1 MLPIRSKLLNKA
13 KYRMRLA
20 AGVLTVILFVIIQ
33 VSFRPG
39 VALASNISD
48 VITGVSTNISNPEY
62 QFGSQ
67 NINGMN
73 INLNA
78 SMGKYGNGDCSI
90 AVVGPADS
98 SQILGLLDY
107 VAKQAGSDGTKTAAM
122 NGYEVREYRMESGSG
137 IAVILPDY
145 LVTAEL
151 YNTSNGRDWELNKV
165 RWLAQL
171 TLDGLA
177 SKGVLKTAPK
187 LTPITQ
193 SGNDASKSGS
203 VASVANEQSFPQIL
217 INKVKDLTDSIW
229 GGEDASTG
237 NGTANQGTPNTE
249 PIKTLDTNNTGGVQN
264 GPTAP
269 TTFTIDKNNLL
280 TYIQVYHWNNGK
292 GVLPGTIG
300 LQNQNGVKYGP
311 WQAKG
316 TPGQGGVPNAYWE
329 VGPNVVIPAGTYTI
343 IDSDPSTWA
352 CNSGSGGRGM
362 ALVKSTPDFAVTRG
376 SLADLNKSSG
386 GSTGVLNKGNNS
398 GGRTE
403 TQAGI
408 GSVGNIPGPATPTQ
422 AVVGA
427 SLPGLISIALGALGA
442 LGTGG
447 GSGPIGGMQMPP
459 GGGAGPGGS
468 GSYPEG
474 PNQGRGGNGA
484 LNSAAVTGKRPD
496 EDGYDDRGIGQGI
509 LVDPNLDDYEGLSA
523 GGIMIDSV
531 DDTSMKVTGREQIFI
546 DDAASA
552 KVNGQEQIFIDEAT
566 SAKVIGREQIFISKD
581 IPGTGTALGGILI
594 DTNAIAGDAVEQGT
608 ILTDDLT
615 NDFNPSGTVE
625 VESSDSANLKE
636 AGQGHIEKTGTLA
649 AEKSVGCEYDASGF
663 DKQGYDSEGYNQ
675 AGYNPEG
682 FNRDGYNAQGFNQDG
697 FNHQGV
703 DAKGYNREGYDA
715 NGNNLNGSSHS
726 TYDGNGFDKNGFD
739 RNGFNKDGLDKE
751 GYNRE
756 GLNPV
761 GYNREGYGKDGYDK
775 DGYNQ
780 EGYDSKGLQKEGYDE
795 FGYDKNGF
803 NKDGN
808 DRDGYDLKGIDYK
821 GYNREGYDLFGYDR
835 QGYGKDGYH
844 WSGYNAEGYDR
855 TGRLWSEQ
863 PKGGTSPN
871 PFDEDA
877 VIIIGE
883 WKPTKP
889 ALGEPYP
896 KTVAEYGPKTWGDST
911 PTTDTHAASG
921 DAIGGNSS
929 GIKMVSTADPTL
941 SSAPLPEGLEIS
953 GGGTIGKSA
962 GSASAGGGGI
972 IPPDDGNV
980 SVTGG
985 TVPPDDGN
993 NIPLG
998 SGGNIG
1004 PIDGQTQTL
1013 VGKTDGRTYEVKY
1026 DGKTG
1031 QWINT
1036 ESGSI
1041 FDPKYFDGYQDNL
1054 AANKQFSANE
1064 MDKMIDRTDGNSV
1077 AIDQHMA
1084 DLAKL
1089 QQMEK
1094 IADKYDIGTSGGPGD
1109 VDKAIQDLKQDLMN
1123 GKEIDH
1129 DKMDLINRV
1138 IKGNIRGDWTEDTGA
1153 RWEEDPWYT
1162 DIGSALKAN
1171 AETMK
1176 EVVTGS
1182 KEDGSTAWLGI
1193 GARIMLGTATGG
1205 VTEYGFTIAEAMA
1218 GIQAGVDKDESSFK
1232 IIGKAIGKVVL
1243 DEGVSRYLE
1252 GVLSGASSVAMDEL
1266 LERFPALTN
1275 TVADYIE
1282 AGILK
1287 GMKANQ
1293 AVSAKLGFIG
1303 KEGAEDTINQ
1313 INKHLAGLEAGA
1325 AAAGM
1330 VKGAGNVADDAAQAI
1345 GHTVEGA
1352 ADDVAQGAGKGVA
1365 GSSDDIS
1372 EAAVKGAAGS
1382 GDETADALESVRKR
1396 LENSDDFNRLTPEQ
1410 QNRLVNDAVGRQKAQ
1425 EAVSNKID
1433 GFDDLPA
1440 NRQEELVTQQQI
1452 YDEYR
1457 VQTEENTWK
1466 LADKLQRG
1474 EPITVDDVLNM
1485 KADPASMRTMKDMEH
1500 VDGLGT
1506 ELGIGGVHQTQTEFN
1521 NVINQQVYRPSYDDV
1536 ESHLAARYG
1545 GAEIRVQTVRT
1556 PKPGQECHPWDINT
1570 DNDIVAQRLI
1580 DGPNGPEWVEIPPSE
1595 WEDVYFKSYAQNTN
1609 FNTNTA
1615 SARFPDENWN
1625 GMSPEQQYRRWG
1637 ELHGESPTDVYSMEG
1652 ARDFSTQRTAIL
1664 NGESPGV
1671 ATSGQAAQGQGT
1683 LIDSE
1688 GLGLMEKNKVNHYWE
1703 EGTMNSQTEAL
1714 EQLRKTGE
1722 QAMNLEQG
1730 YKCMGY
1736 KVADMPNDM
1745 QKAIAVI
1752 NDRSLSPTTR
1762 MVQLQELG
1770 YETPGDFAEK
1780 LTSRIGA
1787 LRIASPQ

>member
-1 MLPIRSKLLNKA
+1 MQHFRNRWLNKSN
-13 KYRMRLA
+13 YRRRLVVA
-20 AGVLTVILFVIIQ
+20 VLTVFLFVIMQ
-33 VSFRPG
+33 VSFSPG
-39 VALASNISD
+39 IALASNISD
-48 VITGVSTNISNPEY
+48 VITDVSTNISNPEY

-67 NINGMN
+67 NVNGMN

-98 SQILGLLDY
+98 SQILSLLDY

-122 NGYEVREYRMESGSG
+122 NGYEVREYRMENGSG
-137 IAVILPDY
+137 IAVILPEY

-151 YNTSNGRDWELNKV
+151 YNTGNGRDWELNKA

-177 SKGVLKTAPK
+177 SKGVIKTAPK
-187 LTPITQ
+187 LESISTSDKNATKAGDKT
-193 SGNDASKSGS
+193 SASS
-203 VASVANEQSFPQIL
+203 EQSFPQNF
-217 INKVKDLTDSIW
+217 INTIKNFTDSIL
-229 GGEDASTG
+229 GGDQASTG
-237 NGTANQGTPNTE
+237 QAEENKSTPKSE
-249 PIKTLDTNNTGGVQN
+249 PIIVLNSNNTGSVHN
-264 GPTAP
+264 GPTVP
-269 TTFTIDKNNLL
+269 TTFTINATNLL
-280 TYIQVYHWNNGK
+280 TYIQDYHWNNGQ
-292 GVLPGTIG
+292 GLTPGTIG
-300 LQNQNGVKYGP
+300 LKDQNGVIYGP
-311 WQAKG
+311 WQAVGK
-316 TPGQGGVPNAYWE
+316 PGQGGVVNAYWE
-329 VGPNVVIPAGTYTI
+329 VDPNVLIPAGTYTI
-343 IDSDPSTWA
+343 IDSDSSTWS
-352 CNSGSGGRGM
+352 CNSGSEGRGM
-362 ALVKSTPDFAVTRG
+362 SLVKSTPDFTAPSDT
-376 SLADLNKSSG
+376 ADKSG
-386 GSTGVLNKGNNS
+386 GILDNVFGSTGS
-398 GGRTE
+398 GRTE

-408 GSVGNIPGPATPTQ
+408 GSVGNIPGPATSTQ
-422 AVVGA
+422 AVVGVTV
-427 SLPGLISIALGALGA
+427 PGLISIALGALGA
-442 LGTGG
+442 MGSGG
-447 GSGPIGGMQMPP
+447 GFGPPGGVEIPP
-459 GGGAGPGGS
+459 GGGSMPGS
-468 GSYPEG
+468 GSNSG
-474 PNQGRGGNGA
+474 GQGA
-484 LNSAAVTGKRPD
+484 DTTEFTGKRPD
-496 EDGYDDRGIGQGI
+496 EDGYDENG
-509 LVDPNLDDYEGLSA
+509 NLQNEGRSA
-523 GGIMIDSV
+523 GGIMIDADS
-531 DDTSMKVTGREQIFI
+531 TRGEVTGRELISV
-546 DDAASA
+546 DDNALT
-552 KVNGQEQIFIDEAT
+552 KVTGQEQIFIDNDSSEVGA
-566 SAKVIGREQIFISKD
+566 SV
-581 IPGTGTALGGILI
+581 GGVLI
-594 DTNAIAGDAVEQGT
+594 DTDAIAENAVEKGT
-608 ILTDDLT
+608 IAEGVLT
-615 NDFNPSGTVE
+615 NNTEPSATVSLGSGE
-625 VESSDSANLKE
+625 SDSLKDTGKI
-636 AGQGHIEKTGTLA
+636 AIEQTETPTVATTSGL
-649 AEKSVGCEYDASGF
+649 EYNASGF
-663 DKQGYDSEGYNQ
+663 DKQGYDSQGYNQ
-675 AGYNPEG
+675 AGYNQEG
-682 FNRDGYNAQGFNQDG
+682 LNTAGYDR
-697 FNHQGV
+697 
-703 DAKGYNREGYDA
+703 KGY
-715 NGNNLNGSSHS
+715 
-726 TYDGNGFDKNGFD
+726 DKNGY
-739 RNGFNKDGLDKE
+739 DKE
-751 GYNRE
+751 
-756 GLNPV
+756 
-761 GYNREGYGKDGYDK
+761 
-775 DGYNQ
+775 GYNQ

-795 FGYDKNGF
+795 FGYDKNGL

-808 DRDGYDLKGIDYK
+808 DRDGYDLKGFDYK
-821 GYNREGYDLFGYDR
+821 GYNREGYDSWGYDR

-896 KTVAEYGPKTWGDST
+896 KTVVEYGPKTWGDST
-911 PTTDTHAASG
+911 PTTDTHAASSG
-921 DAIGGNSS
+921 DAIGGNRS
-929 GIKMVSTADPTL
+929 GIKMVSTADPTM
-941 SSAPLPEGLEIS
+941 SSTPLPEGLEIS
-953 GGGTIGKSA
+953 AGGAIGNSA

-980 SVTGG
+980 SVAGG
-985 TVPPDDGN
+985 TMPPDDGN
-993 NIPLG
+993 IIPWG
-998 SGGNIG
+998 SDQAGGAIG
-1004 PIDGQTQTL
+1004 PIDGETQTL
-1013 VGKTDGRTYEVKY
+1013 VGKTDGRTYEIKY

-1054 AANKQFSANE
+1054 AVNKQFSANE

-1077 AIDQHMA
+1077 AIKQHLA

-1094 IADKYDIGTSGGPGD
+1094 LADKYNIGTSGGPGD
-1109 VDKAIQDLKQDLMN
+1109 VDKAIQNLKQDLIN
-1123 GKEIDH
+1123 GKEIDQ

-1182 KEDGSTAWLGI
+1182 KEDGSTAWVGI
-1193 GARIMLGTATGG
+1193 GARIMLGATTGG

-1218 GIQAGVDKDESSFK
+1218 GIQAGVDKDESNFK
-1232 IIGKAIGKVVL
+1232 IMGKAIGKVVL
-1243 DEGVSRYLE
+1243 DEGISRYLE
-1252 GVLSGASSVAMDEL
+1252 GVLSGASSVVMDEMI
-1266 LERFPALTN
+1266 ERFPALTN

-1293 AVSAKLGFIG
+1293 IASAKLGFIG

-1313 INKHLAGLEAGA
+1313 INKQLAGLEAGA
-1325 AAAGM
+1325 ADEATASM
-1330 VKGAGNVADDAAQAI
+1330 VKGAGKGADDATQSI
-1345 GHTVEGA
+1345 SHTVEGA
-1352 ADDVAQGAGKGVA
+1352 ADEVAQGAGKGVA

-1372 EAAVKGAAGS
+1372 EAAAKGAAGS

-1410 QNRLVNDAVGRQKAQ
+1410 QNRLVNDVVGRQKAQ
-1425 EAVSNKID
+1425 DAVSNKID
-1433 GFDDLPA
+1433 RFKDLPA
-1440 NRQEELVTQQQI
+1440 NRQEDLVTQQQI

-1506 ELGIGGVHQTQTEFN
+1506 ELGVGGVHQTQTEFN
-1521 NVINQQVYRPSYDDV
+1521 NVMNQQIYQPSYNDV
-1536 ESHLAARYG
+1536 QSHLSARYG

-1570 DNDIVAQRLI
+1570 DNDIVAQRLV
-1580 DGPNGPEWVEIPPSE
+1580 DGPDGPEWVEVPPSE

-1609 FNTNTA
+1609 FNTDTA
-1615 SARFPDENWN
+1615 AARFPDEKW
-1625 GMSPEQQYRRWG
+1625 GSMTPAEQYKRWG

-1703 EGTMNSQTEAL
+1703 ENTMKSQTEAL

-1722 QAMNLEQG
+1722 QAINLEQG
-1730 YKCMGY
+1730 YRCMGY
-1736 KVADMPNDM
+1736 KIADMPNGM

-1770 YETPGDFAEK
+1770 YETPGDLAEK
-1780 LTSRIGA
+1780 LASRIGA
-1787 LRIASPQ
+1787 LKIASPQ